1 MTGRLFSATINSGGF
16 MKSKERIQL
25 SDHFT
30 YRRLFMFVLP
40 TIANM
45 IFLSVY
51 GIVDGL
57 FISNFVGKVAF
68 AAVNVTFP
76 IFSILGVFGLMLGTG
91 GSAIIGKT
99 LGEQDS
105 ERANSYFSFFVYI
118 CIAVGIVMAVVG
130 VFIFKPVIMLIGV
143 EEAMIRPCMI
153 YGIIGM
159 ATIPFFM
166 LQFLFQIL
174 FVTAE
179 KPQLGFLITVLTGVS
194 NMALDFLF
202 IVVFH
207 WGIAGAAVATGLSEI
222 LGGVVPLIYFI
233 RPNDSLL
240 HIGRAKADWQAL
252 RKACTNGLS
261 EFVSTVSESVV
272 TLLYNFQL
280 LRLAGS
286 DGVAAFG
293 VMQYC
298 TYIFFAIFAGYVLGV
313 QPLFSYNL
321 GAENQLEM
329 KNLFKKSMLIMEG
342 LGLVMLALLVIF
354 ARPLVSIFVGY
365 DADLVDMATHG
376 LRIYSLLFIT
386 CGINIFASGMFTAL
400 NNGVVSAICAS
411 VRVIVC
417 EIGAVLILPVL
428 FGLNGIWSAAP
439 VAEIGAITVSL
450 IFIIRLRKRYGYA

>member
-1 MTGRLFSATINSGGF
+1 M
-16 MKSKERIQL
+16 SKKDRIQL

-30 YRRLFMFVLP
+30 YRRLFTFVLP

-57 FISNFVGKVAF
+57 FISNYVGKVAF

-76 IFSILGVFGLMLGTG
+76 IFSVLGVFGLMIGAG

-105 ERANSYFSFFVYI
+105 KKANGYFSFFVYV
-118 CIAVGIVMAVVG
+118 CMAAGIVMAVVG
-130 VFIFKPVIMLIGV
+130 VFIMRPAINLIGV
-143 EEAMIRPCMI
+143 EQNMIPYCML
-153 YGIIGM
+153 YGVIGM
-159 ATIPFFM
+159 ITLPCYM

-179 KPQLGFLITVLTGVS
+179 KPRLGFWITVITGVT
-194 NMALDFLF
+194 NIVLDFIF
-202 IVVFH
+202 IVLFH
-207 WGIAGAAVATGLSEI
+207 WGIVGAAVGTGVSELI
-222 LGGVVPLIYFI
+222 GGVVPLIYFS

-240 HIGRAKADWQAL
+240 RIGKPHVEFWAL

-272 TLLYNFQL
+272 TMLYNFQL
-280 LRLAGS
+280 LRLAGA

-298 TYIFFAIFAGYVLGV
+298 TFIFFSIFAGYNMGV
-313 QPLFSYNL
+313 QPLFSYNF
-321 GAENQLEM
+321 GAENQTEM
-329 KNLFKKSMLIMEG
+329 KNLFRKSMLLMEG
-342 LGLVMLALLVIF
+342 GGLAMLAILVIF

-365 DADLVDMATHG
+365 DADLVDMAVHG
-376 LRIYSLLFIT
+376 MRIYALIFIT
-386 CGINIFASGMFTAL
+386 CGINIFVTGMFTAL
-400 NNGVVSAICAS
+400 NNGVVSAIIAT
-411 VRVIVC
+411 VRVVIC
-417 EIGAVLILPVL
+417 EIGSVMILPIF
-428 FGLNGIWSAAP
+428 FGLNGIWFSAS
-439 VAEIGAITVSL
+439 VAEAGSIIPVI
-450 IFIIRLRKRYGYA
+450 IFVVVLRKRYGYA